1 VPCDNSSHELARSRA
16 RCGESIRPVL
26 WRVSVCLLAAAV
38 LALLGSAGSVK
49 AQGDPAVAALQIALH
64 ARNLYRGSVDGIA
77 GPQTASAVRRF
88 QRKKRVPVTGV
99 IGART
104 RLALGRLGRH
114 RLGSRVL
121 QPDAVGWDVSALQ
134 FLLAWH
140 GFPSGRFDGRLGPHT
155 GAAIRRFQRW
165 AGLTVDGLAGPAT
178 LRALRVPPA
187 ISPILLRW
195 PLNGR
200 LGDGFGPR
208 GRRFHAAA
216 GGSSSRS
223 PTRPACARCTH
234 TSRTSTYVWVSGWT
248 QASGSGGSA
257 RAGMRPVRTSIS
269 SSGFAGPRST
279 RLPPYVEWGGRAG
292 RPPARLP
299 LCSPYRA
306 GAAVLNCARRRV
318 ETPAS
323 KSSPSLRA
331 RMNVTR

>member
-64 ARNLYRGSVDGIA
+64 ARNLYGGPVDGIA

-140 GFPSGRFDGRLGPHT
+140 GFPSGLFDGRLGPHT

-165 AGLTVDGLAGPAT
+165 AGLTVDGLVGPAT

-187 ISPILLRW
+187 ISPILLRR

-208 GRRFHAAA
+208 GRRFHAGVDLIAPRGTPVLSA
-216 GGSSSRS
+216 GPGRVVWAGRRS
-223 PTRPACARCTH
+223 GGWGLLVTIAH
-234 TSRTSTYVWVSGWT
+234 STGVRSMYAHLSHLDVRLGQRLDAGVRIGRVG
-248 QASGSGGSA
+248 ASGHA
-257 RAGMRPVRTSIS
+257 T
-269 SSGFAGPRST
+269 GPHLHFEL
-279 RLPPYVEWGGRAG
+279 RLR
-292 RPPARLP
+292 
-299 LCSPYRA
+299 
-306 GAAVLNCARRRV
+306 GAAIDPLTA
-318 ETPAS
+318 
-323 KSSPSLRA
+323 LR
-331 RMNVTR
+331 